1 MIAFLIYEYGISI
14 PKAPDLKAFLVACI
28 RPEQT
33 DQSGAA
39 AECSLLDTE
48 EQLQAQWE
56 SIFTPE
62 AVIWRM
68 WANHIMR
75 SLNRSTW
82 VHAATE
88 PPPEYIAH
96 MLRAPGSH
104 RESQLSG
111 LSRSTC
117 IALECVNTSMTDNA
131 LLPQDF
137 AVFGRR
143 LDAQNK
149 QLASRKIIIEAFIQ
163 DLPPPPASD
172 VVHPFSRLE
181 NIKDFEHQD

>member
-1 MIAFLIYEYGISI
+1 RGETIAFLIYEYGISI

-28 RPEQT
+28 RPEQM

-131 LLPQDF
+131 LLPEDF

-149 QLASRKIIIEAFIQ
+149 QLASRKFIIEAFIQ

-172 VVHPFSRLE
+172 
-181 NIKDFEHQD
+181 